1 MCQSLSFFG
10 AVPSWKTPPTRV
22 QAPTSIGGSTSGRVE
37 GMASADVG
45 GLASVAPAG
54 GGAAGGG
61 GGVGIASGGG
71 GAGGAAGGAPS
82 GGVCASDGDA
92 QVARTKARVTMSA
105 LHRARTVPS
114 IIFFLTRDC
123 WDTRPS
129 S

>member
-1 MCQSLSFFG
+1 
-10 AVPSWKTPPTRV
+10 RV
-22 QAPTSIGGSTSGRVE
+22 QAPTSIGGSTSGRLA

-45 GLASVAPAG
+45 GLASVMTAG
-54 GGAAGGG
+54 GGTAGG

-92 QVARTKARVTMSA
+92 QAARTKARVTMSA

-114 IIFFLTRDC
+114 IIFFLTR
-123 WDTRPS
+123 
-129 S
+129 